1 MKRII
6 PLIFFGVA
14 AAQDSVILET
24 FDASALKSKDPNW
37 PAVMD
42 PLMKNTAD
50 LDKALGLDS
59 TQLIREGFRVQVF
72 ASSRKEKADS
82 LKFHLDNIMQEP
94 VFVTF
99 EVQGEGWKLHH
110 PQRGGAAAG

>member
-50 LDKALGLDS
+50 LDKALGLDLS
-59 TQLIREGFRVQVF
+59 LI
-72 ASSRKEKADS
+72 
-82 LKFHLDNIMQEP
+82 HI
-94 VFVTF
+94 
-99 EVQGEGWKLHH
+99 
-110 PQRGGAAAG
+110 